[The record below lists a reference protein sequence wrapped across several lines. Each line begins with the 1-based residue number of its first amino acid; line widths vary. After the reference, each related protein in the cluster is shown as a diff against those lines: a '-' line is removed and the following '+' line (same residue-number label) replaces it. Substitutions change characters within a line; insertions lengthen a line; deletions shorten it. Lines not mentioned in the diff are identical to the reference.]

1 MGIVQITIRNQD
13 LVYTYCIYVYPMH
26 LYKIKLFVQCI
37 AYEVI
42 IFFFVPVN
50 TPGTAFVQTE
60 DSHFEVGKI

>member
-1 MGIVQITIRNQD
+1 MDIVQITIKNQD

-50 TPGTAFVQTE
+50 SPGTALF
-60 DSHFEVGKI
+60 